1 MNIMDRETILKH
13 SKSIR
18 INHQILPDFIE
29 ILSDYC
35 ERKAHPEHLQGLIQI
50 IQHPFIGQEALNLI
64 LEEYEKEFHIIR
76 YTNLKTQQIINIW

>member
-1 MNIMDRETILKH
+1 MDRETILKH

-29 ILSDYC
+29 ILSDFC

-50 IQHPFIGQEALNLI
+50 IQQPFIGQEVLNLI

-76 YTNLKTQQIINIW
+76 YINLKTQQIIDIW

>member
-18 INHQILPDFIE
+18 LNHQVLPDFIE

-50 IQHPFIGQEALNLI
+50 IQQPFIGQEALNLI

-76 YTNLKTQQIINIW
+76 CIKLETQQIIDIW